1 MRFPYK
7 SSIIPSKM
15 FFATIGAEIP
25 QICRATFSVVQ
36 FIKTFT
42 VFLHQ
47 MLRQGADPLG
57 AKKIL
62 VKMINRHVLEFEK

>member
-1 MRFPYK
+1 MRSPCK
-7 SSIIPSKM
+7 SSIIPSKT
-15 FFATIGAEIP
+15 FFATIGAEIL

-62 VKMINRHVLEFEK
+62 VKMINRRVLEFEK